1 MPKRILCTPDLT
13 TPESA
18 EKHHSAFFRK
28 AYVQRL
34 YGEWY
39 NSFAAEIQSVSRG
52 KYLEIGSGGGFLKSV
67 FPEVITSDILPF
79 PKMDMVFNAEQ
90 IPFRNEELA
99 CIMMLNVFHHIHR
112 PYLFLKEAERTLVP
126 GGKILMIEPANSI
139 FSRFIY
145 KNFHHEPFQED
156 AGREL
161 AEQENANQ
169 ALPYIYF
176 QRDRD
181 WLENEFQGL
190 QIEEIRYH
198 TPFRYLISGGMATVQ
213 LLPAFTFDL
222 ITKLEQLVEPLHK
235 HLGLFCSITISKKPG
250 KSERGIQDNQ

>member
-1 MPKRILCTPDLT
+1 MLKRILRTPDLT
-13 TPESA
+13 SPESA
-18 EKHHSAFFRK
+18 RNHHDLLFKK
-28 AYVQRL
+28 AYIRRL

-39 NSFAAEIQSVSRG
+39 NNFIAEIQSLPRG
-52 KYLEIGSGGGFLKSV
+52 KYIEIGSGGGFLKTV

-79 PKMDMVFNAEQ
+79 PNMDMVFNAEQ

-112 PYLFLKEAERTLVP
+112 PFLFLREAERTLVP
-126 GGKILMIEPANSI
+126 GGKILMVEPANSI

-145 KNFHHEPFQED
+145 KNFHHEPFQEN

-161 AEQENANQ
+161 TEQENANQ

-181 WLENEFQGL
+181 WLENEFSGL
-190 QIEEIRYH
+190 RIEEIKYH
-198 TPFRYLISGGMATVQ
+198 TPFRYLISGGMSTIQ
-213 LLPAFTFDL
+213 LLPAFTFDF
-222 ITKLEQLVEPLHK
+222 ITKLEQLVEPLNM
-235 HLGLFCSITISKKPG
+235 HLGLFCSITVSKNPANP
-250 KSERGIQDNQ
+250 QA

>member
-1 MPKRILCTPDLT
+1 MLKRILRTPDLT
-13 TPESA
+13 SPESA
-18 EKHHSAFFRK
+18 RNHHDLLFKKTYIR
-28 AYVQRL
+28 RL

-39 NSFAAEIQSVSRG
+39 NNFTAEVQSLPRG
-52 KYLEIGSGGGFLKSV
+52 KYLEIGSGGGFLKTV

-79 PKMDMVFNAEQ
+79 PNMDMVFNAEQ
-90 IPFRNEELA
+90 IPFGNEELA

-112 PYLFLKEAERTLVP
+112 PFLFLREAERTLVP

-145 KNFHHEPFQED
+145 RNFHHEPFQEN

-181 WLENEFQGL
+181 WLENEFPEL
-190 QIEEIRYH
+190 RIEEIRYH
-198 TPFRYLISGGMATVQ
+198 TPFRYLISGGMSTVQ
-213 LLPAFTFDL
+213 LLPEFTFDL

-235 HLGLFCSITISKKPG
+235 HLGLFCSITVSKNPVNPKA
-250 KSERGIQDNQ
+250 

>member
-13 TPESA
+13 SPESA

-28 AYVQRL
+28 AYVRRL

-39 NSFAAEIQSVSRG
+39 NSFAAEIQSVPRG
-52 KYLEIGSGGGFLKSV
+52 RYLEIGSGGGFLKSV

-112 PYLFLKEAERTLVP
+112 PYLFLREAERTLVP

-145 KNFHHEPFQED
+145 KNFHHEPFQ
-156 AGREL
+156 G
-161 AEQENANQ
+161 
-169 ALPYIYF
+169 
-176 QRDRD
+176 DRD

-198 TPFRYLISGGMATVQ
+198 TPFRYLITGGMATVQ